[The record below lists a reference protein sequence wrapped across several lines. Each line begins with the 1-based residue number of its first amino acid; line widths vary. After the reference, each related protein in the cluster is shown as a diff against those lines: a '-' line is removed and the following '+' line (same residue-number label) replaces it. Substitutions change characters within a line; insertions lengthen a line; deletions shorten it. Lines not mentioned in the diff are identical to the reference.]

1 MGTIKKGI
9 LGGFSGKVGT
19 VVGASWKGIDY
30 IRSLPASVRNP
41 RTSGQ
46 VNQRN
51 KFATVI
57 KFLSKINPV
66 IKVGF
71 KDYTAK
77 QTATNAAMSYNML
90 NAVTGD
96 AGVYQLDFPKVM
108 VSKGTLYNPSTAEV
122 KVSDGDVTAAWNVD
136 IAGNGAMDDMSNVLV
151 YNSTKDE
158 TTISAEAS
166 DRAEGFAAVPYLDH
180 WKGDQVEVFLA
191 FTSADGKLVSD
202 SMYLGQHEIPVI

>member
-41 RTSGQ
+41 RTPGQ

-66 IKVGF
+66 IQVGF

-108 VSKGTLYNPSTAEV
+108 VSRGTLYNPSTADV
-122 KVSDGDVTAAWNVD
+122 MVSDGDVTAAWNVD

-158 TTISAEAS
+158 EIG
-166 DRAEGFAAVPYLDH
+166 RAHV
-180 WKGDQVEVFLA
+180 
-191 FTSADGKLVSD
+191 
-202 SMYLGQHEIPVI
+202 

>member
-41 RTSGQ
+41 RTPGQ

-90 NAVTGD
+90 NAVKDEVGNIE
-96 AGVYQLDFPKVM
+96 LDYPNVM
-108 VSKGTLYNPSTAEV
+108 VSRGELYRPKSGEVTLAESEIT
-122 KVSDGDVTAAWNVD
+122 VSWDSEF
-136 IAGNGAMDDMSNVLV
+136 AGNGALTDMSMILL
-151 YNSTKDE
+151 YNSTKNE
-158 TTISAEAS
+158 AIFENNAS
-166 DRAEGFAAVPYLDH
+166 DRAEGVIVLTFPEN
-180 WKGDQVEVFLA
+180 WNGDTVHSYVSFV
-191 FTSADGKLVSD
+191 SKDGKLVSD
-202 SMYLGQHEIPVI
+202 SLYLGQVAIPEI